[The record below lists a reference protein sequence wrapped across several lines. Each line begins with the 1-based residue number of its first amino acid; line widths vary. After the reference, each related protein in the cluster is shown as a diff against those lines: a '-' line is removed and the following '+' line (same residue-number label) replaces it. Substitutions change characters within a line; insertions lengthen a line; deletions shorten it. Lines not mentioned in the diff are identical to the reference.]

1 MAQVNV
7 MKVEPIDLAGH
18 LERYG
23 MKHCPI
29 DNSINILGK
38 KYALHIMRNMTLLKQ
53 SRFNQFLKSIEGI
66 NTKTLS
72 MRLKEMERFGLINR
86 RILSRHPIEVEYSLT
101 DKGRSLEP
109 LLVFLANYSMK
120 FEPKVIFPDNKPRNV
135 KQVFG
140 TEILSKVYD

>member
-7 MKVEPIDLAGH
+7 MKAEPIDLAGH

-72 MRLKEMERFGLINR
+72 MRLKEMERFGLISR

>member
-7 MKVEPIDLAGH
+7 MKAKPIDLTSH

-23 MKHCPI
+23 LKHCPI

-38 KYALHIMRNMTLLKQ
+38 KYALHIIRNMVLLKQ

-72 MRLKEMERFGLINR
+72 IRLKEMERFGLISR
-86 RILSRHPIEVEYSLT
+86 RILSRRPIEVEYSLT
-101 DKGRSLEP
+101 DKGKALEP
-109 LLVFLANYSMK
+109 LLGFLADYSMK
-120 FEPKVIFPDNKPRNV
+120 FEPKIIFPDKKPRNIR
-135 KQVFG
+135 QVFG